1 MSLNCENV
9 KDYVAL
15 YNDNCLSETTVNEIN
30 EHLNNCPSC
39 RKYYKSYE
47 NLEADTNSAFASD
60 DYHYENEKNY
70 NDLAKRLRIK
80 SLMRDILF
88 SAAILSSVFI
98 TLSVARY
105 IWKGKK

>member
-30 EHLNNCPSC
+30 EHLSECPSC

-47 NLEADTNSAFASD
+47 NLEADTKSAFASD
-60 DYHYENEKNY
+60 DYHYENEKSDKCPSGCCY
-70 NDLAKRLRIK
+70 GSRMFCR
-80 SLMRDILF
+80 M
-88 SAAILSSVFI
+88 
-98 TLSVARY
+98 
-105 IWKGKK
+105 W